1 MPTAASPAEALRWLG
16 GDHAGTGVG
25 AGSAKPSSEVSSKDI
40 DEFRREQ
47 EIEQRLWMLAAELPG
62 AAGYQ
67 ASVHNLTEE
76 MAKAK
81 RTGDKVRIAATAGI
95 CAAADKAAG

>member
-1 MPTAASPAEALRWLG
+1 MACTA
-16 GDHAGTGVG
+16 
-25 AGSAKPSSEVSSKDI
+25 KDI

>member
-1 MPTAASPAEALRWLG
+1 
-16 GDHAGTGVG
+16 
-25 AGSAKPSSEVSSKDI
+25 
-40 DEFRREQ
+40 
-47 EIEQRLWMLAAELPG
+47 MLAAELPG

-81 RTGDKVRIAATAGI
+81 RTGDKVRIAATADI